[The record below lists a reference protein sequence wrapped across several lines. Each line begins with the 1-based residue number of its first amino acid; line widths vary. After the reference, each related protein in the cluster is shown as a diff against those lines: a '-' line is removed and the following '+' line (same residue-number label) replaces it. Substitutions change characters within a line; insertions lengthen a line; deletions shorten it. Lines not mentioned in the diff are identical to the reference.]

1 MTVQELIN
9 QQMDHFI
16 GKLIAKDQL
25 SIEKVIEVA
34 THTGAY
40 LIRNRHVQN
49 KGISEEEIK
58 LVLQSLVDFMNHNFE
73 GQFNQEDFIV
83 IKDKTLALLKNP
95 GFDQDIQEYFK
106 QFYQ

>member
-16 GKLIAKDQL
+16 GKLIARNQI
-25 SIEKVIEVA
+25 SIGKVIEVA

-49 KGISEEEIK
+49 QGISEEEIK
-58 LVLQSLVDFMNHNFE
+58 LVLQSLVDFINHNFE
-73 GQFNQEDFIV
+73 NQFNEDDFIL
-83 IKDKTLALLKNP
+83 IKDKTLELLRNP
-95 GFDQDIQEYFK
+95 AFDQDIQEYFK

>member
-1 MTVQELIN
+1 
-9 QQMDHFI
+9 MDHFI
-16 GKLIAKDQL
+16 GKLIAKNQI

-40 LIRNRHVQN
+40 LIRSRHIQN
-49 KGISEEEIK
+49 KGISEEEVGM
-58 LVLQSLVDFMNHNFE
+58 VLQGLIDFMNHNFE
-73 GQFNQEDFIV
+73 NQFHQDDFIV
-83 IKDKTLALLKNP
+83 LKDKTLALLKNP

>member
-16 GKLIAKDQL
+16 GKLIAKNQV
-25 SIEKVIEVA
+25 SVEKVIEVA

-40 LIRNRHVQN
+40 LIRNRHIQN
-49 KGISEEEIK
+49 KAISEDEIK
-58 LVLQSLVDFMNHNFE
+58 LVLQSLIEFINHNFE
-73 GQFNQEDFIV
+73 NQFHQDDFIL
-83 IKDKTLALLKNP
+83 IKNQMLALLKNP
-95 GFDQDIQEYFK
+95 GFDQEIQEYFK

>member
-16 GKLIAKDQL
+16 GKLIAKNQI

-40 LIRNRHVQN
+40 LIRNRHIQN
-49 KGISEEEIK
+49 KGISEEEIAM
-58 LVLQSLVDFMNHNFE
+58 VLQSLIDFINHNFE
-73 GQFNQEDFIV
+73 NQFNQDDFIQV
-83 IKDKTLALLKNP
+83 KDKTLELLKNP
-95 GFDQDIQEYFK
+95 AFDQDIQEYFK

>member
-9 QQMDHFI
+9 NQMDHFI
-16 GKLIAKDQL
+16 GKLIATNQI

-40 LIRNRHVQN
+40 LIRNRHIQN
-49 KGISEEEIK
+49 KGISEEEVGM
-58 LVLQSLVDFMNHNFE
+58 VLQSLADFINHNFE
-73 GQFNQEDFIV
+73 NQFTQDDFIL
-83 IKDKTLALLKNP
+83 IKDKTLELLKNP
-95 GFDQDIQEYFK
+95 AFDQDIQDYFK

>member
-16 GKLIAKDQL
+16 GKLIAKNQISL
-25 SIEKVIEVA
+25 EKVIEVA

-58 LVLQSLVDFMNHNFE
+58 LVLQSLVDFINHNFE
-73 GQFNQEDFIV
+73 NQFNQEDFIS
-83 IKDKTLALLKNP
+83 IKNQMLALLKNP
-95 GFDQDIQEYFK
+95 TFDQEIQEYFK

>member
-1 MTVQELIN
+1 MTIQELIH

-16 GKLIAKDQL
+16 GKLIAKNQI

-40 LIRNRHVQN
+40 LIRTRHVQN
-49 KGISEEEIK
+49 KGISEDEIK
-58 LVLQSLVDFMNHNFE
+58 LVLQSLADFMNRNFE
-73 GQFNQEDFIV
+73 NQFNEEDFIMM
-83 IKDKTLALLKNP
+83 KDETFSLLKNP
-95 GFDQDIQEYFK
+95 AFDQEIQEYFK